1 VIACLGFLNYVLLRV
16 YGSKGIYLTAVLG
29 GLVNSTATAA
39 ELISTLSGTD
49 LVELTVPVI
58 LMTSVSMFFRNL
70 AILAIFA
77 HYAIRTAALPLISMA
92 AVAGFWIY
100 RDRHKAADLERD
112 VALNLGSPVSLK
124 KVSSFALL
132 FLALQVV
139 ATLGQRLMGNT
150 GFQICQRFGRVIQQC
165 KYNCRRSQYGD
176 TRESNN
182 GTSRPCRCAHLYRQR
197 SRKSANSVASAEGKA
212 GNAGTCS
219 FLSASGCRRNHCR
232 QLSMVVGKL
241 TTVANMEAQTL
252 HCSTRGERVGR

>member
-16 YGSKGIYLTAVLG
+16 YGSKGMYLTAVLG

-124 KVSSFALL
+124 KVCSFALL

-150 GFQICQRFGRVIQQC
+150 GFQIVSALGGLFSSASTTAAAASMATHGRVTTAQA
-165 KYNCRRSQYGD
+165 GLAVVL
-176 TRESNN
+176 
-182 GTSRPCRCAHLYRQR
+182 TSI
-197 SRKSANSVASAEGKA
+197 ASALVNLPIVLRQPKA
-212 GNAGTCS
+212 RPAMRELVLSSVLQVAAGITVVS
-219 FLSASGCRRNHCR
+219 YQWWLAS
-232 QLSMVVGKL
+232 
-241 TTVANMEAQTL
+241 
-252 HCSTRGERVGR
+252 